1 MLRKKELLNQ
11 NISLFEQLQKQKAD
25 NAALNKEIERLK
37 EQIKELKAVLANLQA
52 LENTDVTP
60 IQKIEDMVTKSAIN
74 RDFEYASAVIGKI
87 VVASAEYSNQLTVG
101 GETRYIELVN
111 LILGRAEVAKS
122 EILAIVSLDADFSVK
137 KEKIDKVFEKTSE
150 YFESVMAQR

>member
-1 MLRKKELLNQ
+1 M
-11 NISLFEQLQKQKAD
+11 QKQKAD
-25 NAALNKEIERLK
+25 NAVLNKEIERLK
-37 EQIKELKAVLANLQA
+37 EQIKELKAVLDSLHPS
-52 LENTDVTP
+52 ENNDATP
-60 IQKIEDMVTKSAIN
+60 IQKIEEKVTEAAN

-122 EILAIVSLDADFSVK
+122 EILAIVSLQEEFSVK
-137 KEKIDKVFEKTSE
+137 KERIDIVFEKSKE

>member
-25 NAALNKEIERLK
+25 NAVLNKEIERLK
-37 EQIKELKAVLANLQA
+37 EQIKELKAVLDNLQTSD
-52 LENTDVTP
+52 NTDATP
-60 IQKIEDMVTKSAIN
+60 IQKIEEKVTEAAAN

-87 VVASAEYSNQLTVG
+87 VVASAEHSNQLTVG

-122 EILAIVSLDADFSVK
+122 EILAIVSLEEDFFVK
-137 KEKIDKVFEKTSE
+137 KERIDGVFEKSKE

>member
-25 NAALNKEIERLK
+25 NAVLNKEIERLK
-37 EQIKELKAVLANLQA
+37 EQIKELKAVLDSLHPS
-52 LENTDVTP
+52 ENNDATP
-60 IQKIEDMVTKSAIN
+60 IQKIEEKVTEAAAN

-122 EILAIVSLDADFSVK
+122 EILAIVSLQEEFSVK
-137 KEKIDKVFEKTSE
+137 KERIDIVFEKSKE